1 MMSGSQAPEL
11 AALEVADGHCHNSG
25 ASGADP
31 CAFFPALHP
40 AHCQKW
46 FPDKTYHSIA
56 RQGSNYKTNFTP

>member
-40 AHCQKW
+40 AHCQK
-46 FPDKTYHSIA
+46 
-56 RQGSNYKTNFTP
+56 